1 MKQLLVGIVV
11 LTSFLQADDTLFRGG
26 EHDVIL
32 DSTLIKIVDGNDMGI
47 NGQRI
52 NMMIKVRKSVK
63 EMQYGVP
70 APEGGFVGNYEY
82 NNKKYSAHELMLLEA
97 EAMAIGDLQAIHD
110 LKPCL
115 QTVKKQFMAAVKPFM
130 ASAHG
135 AKGQMLLLIEESCKK
150 RKRSD
155 SILLRWGAA
164 KESEE
169 AKQFD
174 RDIVDFK
181 TFDTFCTDLIHFI
194 EDVIRSC
201 PKALAQFKQL
211 VAQGAHKPHN

>member
-1 MKQLLVGIVV
+1 MKPFLGAMIA
-11 LTSFLQADDTLFRGG
+11 LTSLMYADDSLFRAG
-26 EHDVIL
+26 EHDIIL
-32 DSTLIKIVDGNDMGI
+32 DSTLIKIVDGNEIGI
-47 NGQRI
+47 NGERVR
-52 NMMIKVRKSVK
+52 MMIQVRRSVK
-63 EMQYGVP
+63 EMQFGTP
-70 APEGGFVGNYEY
+70 TPSGDFVGNYEY

-97 EAMAIGDLQAIHD
+97 DAIAMGDTHTVQD

-115 QTVKKQFMAAVKPFM
+115 KLVKKQFMTRVKPFM
-130 ASAHG
+130 ANARG

-150 RKRSD
+150 RKRFD

-164 KESEE
+164 REEEE
-169 AKQFD
+169 ARQFD
-174 RDIVDFK
+174 KDIVDFK